1 MFTLGV
7 LTACNFEKYE
17 PIQLRTFPEKNKTE
31 YVFHKG
37 LNICRDT
44 ILNIFKD
51 FRQLDDKGLNHIFYH
66 NTDIEPI
73 PITFTPEISDSI
85 HLFSAKYFESPN
97 TKNDIYLQN
106 WGEFWPSRLY
116 HSNGKSLEYNATFVI
131 KFSSVDSNHTKVQV
145 NTINPKVINGY
156 DGWGAHG
163 PNLKARITPVPST
176 SIEEYALL
184 RYIGKYLGDTTL
196 PSIKLPVN

>member
-1 MFTLGV
+1 MSSLGV
-7 LTACNFEKYE
+7 LPACNFEKYE
-17 PIQLRTFPEKNKTE
+17 PIELRTFPEKNKTE

-44 ILNIFKD
+44 VINIFNDFARQMKDKDLNIVF
-51 FRQLDDKGLNHIFYH
+51 
-66 NTDIEPI
+66 PI
-73 PITFTPEISDSI
+73 QITFTPELSDSI

-97 TKNDIYLQN
+97 TKNDIYLQCFT
-106 WGEFWPSRLY
+106 EFWPSRLY
-116 HSNGKSLEYNATFVI
+116 HSNAKSLEYSADFVI

-145 NTINPKVINGY
+145 ITINPQVINGF

-163 PNLKARITPVPST
+163 PNLKARYTPVPST

-184 RYIGKYLGDTTL
+184 QYIGKYLGDTTL
-196 PSIKLPVN
+196 PAIKLPVN